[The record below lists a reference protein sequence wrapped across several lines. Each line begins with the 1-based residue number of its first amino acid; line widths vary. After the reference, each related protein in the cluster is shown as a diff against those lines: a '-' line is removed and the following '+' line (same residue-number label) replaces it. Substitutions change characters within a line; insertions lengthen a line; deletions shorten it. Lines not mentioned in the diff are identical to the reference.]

1 MYITFYIRNKIVG
14 LLFESGVNFQE
25 LILKLIIA
33 KVKRML
39 LVGSLEVTLT
49 RTLDACLLLSRIYY
63 TEIVIFRLEF
73 GKKSVLLQLHNYS
86 DSTVF
91 LKQKYSPRATPKVV
105 YWEKD
110 LNNCLL
116 NVY

>member
-25 LILKLIIA
+25 LILKLIIK

-49 RTLDACLLLSRIYY
+49 RTLNACLLLSRIYY

-73 GKKSVLLQLHNYS
+73 GKNSVLLQLHNYS
-86 DSTVF
+86 DSAQDSTVF
-91 LKQKYSPRATPKVV
+91 LKQKDFPQKMFIGRKTSIIV
-105 YWEKD
+105 Y
-110 LNNCLL
+110 
-116 NVY
+116 